1 MTTEEMLEQY
11 ADLLERQEMLQQQ
24 MQELI
29 DKVPVPKEITDQW
42 NTIKAE
48 YQPMIEIVVI
58 NADAIKQQIQ
68 EDVLINKATVHGNKY
83 MAVYVSGK
91 KSWDGKK
98 LEGFAMAYPEILQA
112 QKVGEPT
119 VTFRKVK

>member
-42 NTIKAE
+42 NAIKAE

-68 EDVLINKATVHGNKY
+68 EDVLANKATVHGNKY
-83 MAVYVSGK
+83 MAVWNKGRETWSG
-91 KSWDGKK
+91 DLLNGY
-98 LEGFAMAYPEILQA
+98 AIAHPDILA
-112 QKVGEPT
+112 CKKVGEPS
-119 VTFRKVK
+119 VTFRKLK

>member
-29 DKVPVPKEITDQW
+29 DKVPDPKEITDQW
-42 NTIKAE
+42 DAIKAE

-68 EDVLINKATVHGNKY
+68 EDVLANKATVHGNKY

-98 LEGFAMAYPEILQA
+98 LEGYAMDHPEILQA
-112 QKVGEPT
+112 QKIGEPT